1 MHRRRWQ
8 AGEDI
13 PLVKRGP
20 YDHMFLPEARRYRV
34 APVGS
39 SPGRLR
45 QSGRCA
51 TGADCPA
58 GVNGNVF
65 DDLELTYIWA

>member
-1 MHRRRWQ
+1 MS
-8 AGEDI
+8 
-13 PLVKRGP
+13 LVKRGS
-20 YDHMFLPEARRYRV
+20 YDHPFLSEVRRYRV

-45 QSGRCA
+45 QSGGCA

-58 GVNGNVF
+58 GVNGNAF
-65 DDLELTYIWA
+65 DDSELTYIRA